1 MVKVISPRG
10 AQACRVVLMIENI
23 LFIVVY
29 FIGLMAILL
38 PVGYLIDRMEK
49 RHFAKYRAYLI
60 EKYGEEPNGK

>member
-1 MVKVISPRG
+1 
-10 AQACRVVLMIENI
+10 MIENI